1 MSFESLVSIQ
11 NNTALKLNLSPWNFE
26 LGLVSIQNNTALKP
40 ERLATIEMVSLVSIQ
55 NNTALKPRRTPRRFR
70 NRAIS
75 LATFSSECLLIYDI
89 H

>member
-1 MSFESLVSIQ
+1 MRLILILEKGLVSIQ
-11 NNTALKLNLSPWNFE
+11 NNTALKLMHLILILE
-26 LGLVSIQNNTALKP
+26 KG
-40 ERLATIEMVSLVSIQ
+40 LVSIQ

-75 LATFSSECLLIYDI
+75 LATFSSECLLIFDI

>member
-1 MSFESLVSIQ
+1 MQ
-11 NNTALKLNLSPWNFE
+11 LN
-26 LGLVSIQNNTALKP
+26 
-40 ERLATIEMVSLVSIQ
+40 RLVSIQ

-75 LATFSSECLLIYDI
+75 LATFSSECLLICDI